1 MFSSCY
7 NLLQVLVSLAIYMIK
22 KGRSVISLG
31 KHIPICRDVAES
43 EKSGFIGMQNPVSLT
58 GEVNIM
64 KRKDIISSNEISEL
78 CSFKLNGYEQKV
90 LIEGKRKDLPVI
102 ITLHGGPGTPVPF
115 SVGCRGLFP
124 EFTDNFI
131 MVYWDQLGCGINNCP
146 IDDSFSID
154 SFVKMTK
161 DLVECIKK
169 KFPNNKVMIF
179 SMSWGSILS
188 AKLLERNPHVVD
200 AVISCGQIV
209 KNVFICDEVKNTL
222 SQTKI
227 PKKKMERINNLT
239 VDNFSGKDLQLIST
253 SLSKYTDASQNKNG
267 KKAPMGKIIKG
278 LMTSP
283 DYKMKDFKA
292 IMVNGYVNNATLWK
306 EILRLDLTE
315 QLKKVEIP
323 YIILQ
328 GDTDIIASTQT
339 VKEVVSV
346 SNNTNLKIKIVANT
360 GHMPGVEMMDTLLSV
375 LQETALLL

>member
-1 MFSSCY
+1 M
-7 NLLQVLVSLAIYMIK
+7 LAK
-22 KGRSVISLG
+22 
-31 KHIPICRDVAES
+31 S
-43 EKSGFIGMQNPVSLT
+43 EVTGMQNPVSLT
-58 GEVNIM
+58 SEVNIM

-131 MVYWDQLGCGINNCP
+131 MVYWDQLGCGINNCA

-292 IMVNGYVNNATLWK
+292 IMVNGYVNNTTLWK

-360 GHMPGVEMMDTLLSV
+360 GHMPGVEMMDILLSV
-375 LQETALLL
+375 LQETAQLL